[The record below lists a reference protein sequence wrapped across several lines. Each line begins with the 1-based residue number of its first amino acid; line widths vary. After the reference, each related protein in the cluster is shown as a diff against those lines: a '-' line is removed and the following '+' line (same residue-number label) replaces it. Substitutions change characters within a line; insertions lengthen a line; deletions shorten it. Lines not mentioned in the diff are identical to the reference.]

1 MATYVKSFNGYIADV
16 PLLWFKRCDGKIFYF
31 DELTQASITANPQ
44 FTEINAGWST
54 VPVAYLPGQ
63 STFEMQITS
72 GKFEADLFA
81 MTNATSFKE
90 EESFE
95 VPVHERLTV
104 SADKTI
110 TLTQTPKD
118 NSVSIGNLT
127 SDDMTVTD
135 KVVTLTGVDAGTEL
149 DVNYITVQ
157 ATEVAEITNKS
168 SAVGEA
174 VLKYPVYASGDDCTE
189 AGVIGYALVKVYK
202 ARVTAQPGLDGSY
215 KSASTFQF
223 TLSAM
228 DAKRADEACYAIAY
242 IRN

>member
-127 SDDMTVTD
+127 SDDMTVAD